1 MTPLRCGKCI
11 NTGLQKVILHPKS
24 ILSEDRPALLERMK
38 LKVCMC
44 TFTKNS
50 GCVHYDLCSLQY
62 TGIQLWQLLTHQG
75 CISTD
80 IFHTAA
86 LTTSF
91 MSIHI
96 HSSDRFRLSEGQ
108 EQKNKERVPT
118 ACCGTP
124 QCAKSHNAFAVKQ
137 VQTVFQH
144 GGQLLWHFIMNESS
158 SFLHWKR
165 ALSAIFAHSA
175 RISNMEA
182 SFFWPVKDGNCD
194 ASIVYFSKMMTG
206 MTGTQ

>member
-1 MTPLRCGKCI
+1 MTPLRCGKRI
-11 NTGLQKVILHPKS
+11 NTGLYEVILHPKS
-24 ILSEDRPALLERMK
+24 ILSDDRPALLERMK
-38 LKVCMC
+38 SKVCMC

-62 TGIQLWQLLTHQG
+62 TGIQLWQLLIHQG
-75 CISTD
+75 CISPE

-86 LTTSF
+86 LSTSF

-108 EQKNKERVPT
+108 E
-118 ACCGTP
+118 
-124 QCAKSHNAFAVKQ
+124 
-137 VQTVFQH
+137 QTVFQH

-158 SFLHWKR
+158 SFLNWKR
-165 ALSAIFAHSA
+165 ALNAIFAHLA
-175 RISNMEA
+175 RISNKQTNNK
-182 SFFWPVKDGNCD
+182 VGNCD
-194 ASIVYFSKMMTG
+194 ASIAYLSKMMTG